1 MSSVA
6 AIPLCFADREGR
18 GITVAVVDSGINFSH
33 PHLALSGRG
42 FAVVREE
49 EGLVI
54 QPGAHADRY
63 GHGTCC
69 AALLHLLAPAAAIM
83 AVRVTSDRPT
93 TDAERLARGIT
104 LGAEEGAHILLVPLG
119 TKTVLTLVKEAVS
132 FALGRGVAIVAPL
145 PGPDVQPGCLP
156 GVLGVQLREGVDAA
170 RDEAGALW
178 ADGRAREAPGHRSN
192 FYGPSLSAARLAAA
206 LARFAE
212 ARQSLDVQDFKKT
225 LPVL

>member
-1 MSSVA
+1 MSAIA
-6 AIPLCFADREGR
+6 AIPLCFAEHEGR

-69 AALLHLLAPAAAIM
+69 AALFHALAPAAAIM

-93 TDAERLARGIT
+93 TDAERLARGIV
-104 LGAEEGAHILLVPLG
+104 LGAEEGANILLVPLG
-119 TKTVLTLVKEAVS
+119 TQTVLTLVKEAVS
-132 FALGRGVAIVAPL
+132 FALGRGVAVVAPL
-145 PGPDVQPGCLP
+145 PGPGVQPGCLP
-156 GVLGVQLREGVDAA
+156 GVLGAQVRDGVDVGL
-170 RDEAGALW
+170 DGAGALW
-178 ADGRAREAPGHRSN
+178 ADGHAREAPGHRSN
-192 FYGPSLSAARLAAA
+192 FYGPSLSAARVAAA

-212 ARQSLDVQDFKKT
+212 ARQSLDLQDFKKT